1 MISRREAVAGGIAA
15 LAAGTT
21 AAGAHAA
28 SAAGAGHPLDTQ
40 DALGLADL
48 VRRRKVSATELL
60 DAAIARADALD
71 PKLHFM
77 AQRHYERARAAIARG
92 LPQGPFTGVPWLLK
106 DLNTYIAGEVT
117 GNGSRFFNG
126 FRPTVTSELVRRHEK
141 AGFVIFGKTA
151 SPELGL
157 TGTTEN
163 LVTGKTRNPWNLE
176 RSTGGSSGGAGA
188 AVAAGVI
195 PAAHATDGGGSIRI
209 PASCCGLFGM
219 KPSRGRIPMGPPRTE
234 GWGGLAV
241 HHAVTHSVR
250 DSAAIMDATWG
261 VEPGSRYGAPSPD
274 GTFLSHVT
282 KRPGRLRVALMIK
295 PTTGVPVDPEVAEAT
310 RNAARLLESLGH
322 HVEEAAPKLDVAT
335 LGWASFVLMA
345 AAVAADMHDR
355 AKATGIPVGPDV
367 LEPITLAMMAFG
379 EKTSGMDY
387 ARANAALQTA
397 AITVG
402 TFMESYDV
410 ILSPTLAAPPLPL
423 GTIPLSPDVGFEE
436 WGQRAAMWSP
446 YTQLA
451 NLTGQPA
458 MSLPLGMS
466 SGGLPIGVMAMGR
479 YGEEAL
485 LYSLAGQIERAAPW
499 AARRAPAI
507 TA

>member
-1 MISRREAVAGGIAA
+1 MNRREAVAGGIAA

-21 AAGAHAA
+21 AAGAQAA
-28 SAAGAGHPLDTQ
+28 SAAGSGHPLDTQ

-77 AQRHYERARAAIARG
+77 AQRHYDRARAAIARG

-117 GNGSRFFNG
+117 GNGSRFYNG
-126 FRPTVTSELVRRHEK
+126 FRPAVTSELVRRYEQ
-141 AGFVIFGKTA
+141 AGFVIFGKTT

-176 RSTGGSSGGAGA
+176 RTTGGSSGGAGA

-234 GWGGLAV
+234 GWGGLSV

-282 KRPGRLRVALMIK
+282 RRPGRLRVALMIK
-295 PTTGVPVDPEVAEAT
+295 PITGVPVDPEVAEAT

-322 HVEEAAPKLDVAT
+322 HVEEAAPKLDAAT

-345 AAVAADMHDR
+345 SAVAADMNDR

-379 EKTSGMDY
+379 EKATGMDY

-402 TFMESYDV
+402 TFMQDHDV

-436 WGQRAAMWSP
+436 WGKRAAMWSP

-507 TA
+507 A